1 MEKNKYAAQNKYQ
14 KDKMSIVSARF
25 KNEFVEEFKEAC
37 AKLDITQADVIRDA
51 MNKVI
56 KKSKK

>member
-1 MEKNKYAAQNKYQ
+1 MEQNKYAAQSKYQ
-14 KDKMSIVSARF
+14 KEKMGTVKARF
-25 KNEFVEEFKEAC
+25 KNDFVEEFKEAC